1 MALTFVQS
9 GDTGYQSSGATS
21 TMLPANV
28 TVGNAVALFVWV
40 QAAGAVVTVT
50 SPIGTFNLVTN
61 LYNVNPQQG
70 QWWVCNSATAAGNT
84 VTISSSGVPYA
95 AQATE
100 WSGGVTSA
108 ITGNTAT
115 GTGTTV
121 SLTTTPSQ
129 SGDVVLT
136 GVNIFNTISAYP
148 SSPWV
153 NYNAGFFTAAN
164 GEAASWITTSSTSPV
179 TATYTQ
185 SPSGTWAIL
194 SMVLS
199 QVAMIS
205 ATASLTSTFGAA
217 GTGSAGGIT
226 YSATGSLSASFTGA
240 AYSGTSGIPSLPLL
254 SVQVAFNPTNVQT
267 IPSTGWTDVTPYV
280 RNLNS
285 RLGRQ
290 HYLDRVESGTLS
302 MTVNNRT
309 GFFLNGGSTSVGGNG
324 TGYVI
329 QPRLPIKVTATWPV
343 PGGTP
348 YPIFYG
354 IIDDISEN
362 ITDELNSDMTIR
374 ATDMTK
380 FLSLQYM
387 SSNNFW
393 NTYAKSTSATNWFRC
408 DLTRQAT
415 VTFASTPSTVINP
428 ATGSA
433 FGTGYTD
440 YTAINNFAVGQ
451 AVSVKGL
458 TTYNGSDQNTTSSP
472 VVAASGSSFTLQSAL
487 SPGSTVGTGTATQT
501 NTVDQLPTFTGTSTS
516 TSSTTLVCSSAS
528 WIVDTYK
535 GGLVT
540 SGSSSATIVSN
551 TSNTLTVSGWG
562 GGTPSTG
569 TFIIYGSAYYAS
581 DVGFNPN
588 GAMVY
593 SANGSISLAN
603 GSNAPTGYMQIND
616 VPGSFSVI
624 NGALDFWILGQGI
637 ANQQITTVLAG
648 STNRCQLWVSP
659 NGKLEAVLSDL
670 PVGTITGASSTTTRF
685 TFTGS
690 FGTGRINSGD
700 YIKISGMTAAYNGEW
715 KVDTYSPTQIVVF
728 GVGNPA
734 SITLRSG
741 SGYPVLRTNV
751 TVNDGYWHHVGFCND
766 SGGNLNVYADG
777 ILTPVFRGSTSF
789 NGWSTYTN
797 PGGGY
802 ASQPLIIGAGNL
814 QFAEAQIPTFA
825 GLVDEIIISNNNNY
839 AGSSLLNELLNRY
852 KAGTLLTQGFPV
864 TSTPV
869 LSGDR
874 IAEILCIAGFGA
886 IGTVTAGQITLNP
899 NTYYI
904 NDSASAW
911 VNGLST
917 NGFTSVEPYYW
928 DSPVTNSTALDLIRQ
943 ICDTDIGSFFQE
955 PNGTFSFYNQNYYG
969 TWSWDS
975 LTNTGS
981 WTPNNVYVP
990 APTGDHIWTDDTSS
1004 SYHYYGP
1011 SLQVLRDDVDTWTTV
1026 KVTPQSGTAQTYEN
1040 FANEPRWGYTTL
1052 TKSGTLHTTL
1062 SLALSTATFLGNL
1075 FKTPLPRVTNV
1086 ELRSETLNGAN
1097 MTALLNTEFGD
1108 IVTFKRTSPNASTTG
1123 TYPSSKGQISTNMV
1137 VEYIS
1142 HDFQAEPGFWHTS
1155 FILDPYPIRS

>member
-9 GDTGYQSSGATS
+9 GDTGFQSSGATS

-40 QAAGAVVTVT
+40 NTYNALTSVT
-50 SPIGTFNLVTN
+50 SPIGTFTRVAQVVA
-61 LYNVNPQQG
+61 YPQQG
-70 QWWVCNSATAAGNT
+70 EWWVCNSATAAGNT
-84 VTISSSGVPYA
+84 VTINASGIQYA

-100 WSGGVTSA
+100 WSGGVAAA
-108 ITGNTAT
+108 IGGGNNS
-115 GTGTTV
+115 GTGTAVSQTV
-121 SLTTTPSQ
+121 TPTT
-129 SGDVVLT
+129 SGDVILVGT
-136 GVNIFNTISAYP
+136 SQFYTITTYP
-148 SSPWV
+148 SSPWT
-153 NYNAGFFTAAN
+153 NYNAGFFTSAN
-164 GEAASWITTSSTSPV
+164 GEAASWITTTSTSSV
-179 TATYTQ
+179 TANYVQ
-185 SPSGTWAIL
+185 STSAAWNTVGVIL
-194 SMVLS
+194 SQTGV
-199 QVAMIS
+199 
-205 ATASLTSTFGAA
+205 TPPGGSLTSTFSASAA
-217 GTGSAGGIT
+217 GTSGAAS
-226 YSATGSLSASFTGA
+226 YSGTGSLSASFSGV

-254 SVQVAFNPTNVQT
+254 SVQIAFNPTNIQSTTQT
-267 IPSTGWTDVTPYV
+267 WTDVTPYV

-290 HYLDRVESGTLS
+290 HYLDRVEPGSLS
-302 MTVNNRT
+302 MVVNNRT
-309 GFFLNGGSTSVGGNG
+309 GFFLNGGATSTGGNG

-329 QPRLPIKVTATWPV
+329 QPRIPIRVTATWPV

-362 ITDELNSDMTIR
+362 ITDEINSDMTIR

-393 NTYAKSTSATNWFRC
+393 NTYAKSASATNWFRC

-415 VTFASTPSTVINP
+415 VTSAVTPSVV
-428 ATGSA
+428 
-433 FGTGYTD
+433 FGAGYTD
-440 YTAINNFAVGQ
+440 YTSINNFAVTSPRQ
-451 AVSVKGL
+451 YVAVKGL
-458 TTYNGSDQNTTSSP
+458 TSFSGGDQNTQTNSAGAP
-472 VVAASGSSFTLQSAL
+472 VYAANGSSFTLYTGNTSGLAG
-487 SPGSTVGTGTATQT
+487 GSGTATQT
-501 NTVDQLPTFTGTSTS
+501 
-516 TSSTTLVCSSAS
+516 
-528 WIVDTYK
+528 DTYDQINT
-535 GGLVT
+535 GGV
-540 SGSSSATIVSN
+540 GSYIGAI
-551 TSNTLTVSGWG
+551 
-562 GGTPSTG
+562 
-569 TFIIYGSAYYAS
+569 
-581 DVGFNPN
+581 GFNPN

-593 SANGSISLAN
+593 SNNGSISLSD
-603 GSNAPTGYMQIND
+603 GSNAPSGWMEIDD
-616 VPGSFSVI
+616 VPSGTS
-624 NGALDFWILGQGI
+624 GALDFWILGQGI

-648 STNRCQLWVSP
+648 STTNCQLWVS
-659 NGKLEAVLSDL
+659 NTGKLQAVAEGIS
-670 PVGTITGASSTTTRF
+670 GGSITDASSNGTEF
-685 TFTGS
+685 TFTGT
-690 FGTGRINSGD
+690 FNVNNITLGDYVRIN
-700 YIKISGMTAAYNGEW
+700 GMTAAYNGDW
-715 KVDTYSPTQIVVF
+715 KVTAKN
-728 GVGNPA
+728 GVSGSTFTTLKVSSNSTPA
-734 SITLRSG
+734 AIHGRSG
-741 SGYPVLRTNV
+741 LATPIFRTNAI
-751 TVNDGYWHHVGFCND
+751 VNDGYWHHVGFCND
-766 SGGNLNVYADG
+766 SAGQLNVYADG
-777 ILTPVFRGSTSF
+777 FLTPIITSGGTSF
-789 NGWSTYTN
+789 NGWTTGNSLSPPYGTI
-797 PGGGY
+797 
-802 ASQPLIIGAGNL
+802 PLIIGAGNATL
-814 QFAEAQIPTFA
+814 GDSSSAASLA
-825 GLVDEIIISNNNNY
+825 GLIDEVIISNNSNY
-839 AGSSLLNELLNRY
+839 AGSGLLNELLNRY

-886 IGTVTAGQITLNP
+886 IGTTTAGEIKLNP
-899 NTYYI
+899 NMYYI
-904 NDSASAW
+904 NDSGTPW

-928 DSPVTNSTALDLIRQ
+928 DSPVTDSTALDLIRQ

-969 TWSWDS
+969 TWSWNS

-990 APTGDHIWTDDTSS
+990 APTGDHIWTDDASS
-1004 SYHYYGP
+1004 TYHYYGP
-1011 SLQVLRDDVDTWTTV
+1011 SLQVVRDDVDTWTTV
-1026 KVTPQSGTAQTYEN
+1026 KVSPQSGTAQTYEN
-1040 FANEPRWGYTTL
+1040 FANESRWGYTTL
-1052 TKSGTLHTTL
+1052 TKSATLHTTL